1 MTARLKS
8 SLASA
13 RGFSLIELMI
23 SIALALLL
31 SLAIVQVL
39 LSSKYAFVLDRES
52 AIIQENARYA
62 LEVIRRETAV
72 AGTMCRPDAN
82 VANVVL
88 GSGASDKPE
97 LGAPGIEG
105 FDDADGGFPDEYSAS
120 IHSGTDSLYVRGVQ
134 GEPTYLNAV
143 ESLTSFLGGLASS
156 VLGLVLDLE
165 NLDPTDIEQ
174 VIAVSTDLSG
184 SAFQSGDIL
193 MISDG
198 SCEQVVVAK
207 TSEISENNLIFETAG
222 VENCEVGLG
231 PGVGATGFSSFDCST
246 VGTLTTAL
254 PILDGTTITEYGA
267 QGFYIADSAI
277 SSDIPALWRSRLT
290 TDSNGDSVMVEEEL
304 VQGVENM
311 QLLFGYDT
319 DTPRDGVPDAYLK
332 ANDDSLLSGSWD
344 WTRVMSVRVSLL
356 IRSIDT
362 IEATPF
368 AQDDFEGISIADD
381 RYLRHQIHTVIQL
394 KNRSGY

>member
-1 MTARLKS
+1 MTSKRS
-8 SLASA
+8 IFVAS
-13 RGFSLIELMI
+13 GFSLIELMI

-39 LSSKYAFVLDRES
+39 VSSKYAFVLDRES

-62 LEVIRRETAV
+62 LEVIRREASV

-88 GSGASDKPE
+88 GSGAADRPE

-105 FDDADGGFPDEYSAS
+105 FDDADGGFPDEYASAA
-120 IHSGTDSLYVRGVQ
+120 HSGTDSLYVRGVQ

-143 ESLTSFLGGLASS
+143 ESLTSFINGLASS

-174 VIAVSTDLSG
+174 VIAVSIDLDASN
-184 SAFQSGDIL
+184 FLSGDIL

-198 SCEQVVVAK
+198 SCEQVVVVK

-231 PGVGATGFSSFDCST
+231 PGVGATGFSIFDCST
-246 VGTLTTAL
+246 IGTLTSAL
-254 PILDGTTITEYGA
+254 PILDGSIITEYGA
-267 QGFYIADSAI
+267 QGFYIADSAM
-277 SSDIPALWRSRLT
+277 SSDVPALWRSRLT
-290 TDSNGDSVMVEEEL
+290 TDSNGASVMVEEEL

-311 QLLFGYDT
+311 QLLYGYDT
-319 DTPRDGVPDAYLK
+319 DSTRDGVPDVYLK

-356 IRSIDT
+356 MRSIDT
-362 IEATPF
+362 IEASPF
-368 AQDDFEGISIADD
+368 AQDDFEGISIPDD

>member
-1 MTARLKS
+1 MNTMRHIRS
-8 SLASA
+8 S

-62 LEVIRRETAV
+62 LEVIRREASV

-88 GSGASDKPE
+88 GSGAADRPE
-97 LGAPGIEG
+97 LGSPGIEG
-105 FDDADGGFPDEYSAS
+105 FDDADGDFPDEYASAA
-120 IHSGTDSLYVRGVQ
+120 HSGTDSLYVRGVQ

-143 ESLTSFLGGLASS
+143 ESLTNVLSGLTSS
-156 VLGLVLDLE
+156 ALGLILDLQ

-174 VIAVSTDLSG
+174 VIAVSLDLDVSNIV
-184 SAFQSGDIL
+184 SGDIL

-198 SCEQVVVAK
+198 SCEQVLVAK
-207 TSEISENNLIFETAG
+207 TSEITGNNLIFEGAG
-222 VENCEVGLG
+222 VQNCEVGLG
-231 PGVGATGFSSFDCST
+231 PGVGASAFSIFDCAT
-246 VGTLTTAL
+246 VGTLTSTL
-254 PILDGTTITEYGA
+254 PILDGSIITEYGA
-267 QGFYIADSAI
+267 QGFYIADSAM
-277 SSDIPALWRSRLT
+277 SSDVPALWRSRLT
-290 TDSNGDSVMVEEEL
+290 TDSSGASVLIEEEL

-311 QLLFGYDT
+311 QLLYGYDT
-319 DTPRDGVPDAYLK
+319 DSTRDGVPDVYLK

-356 IRSIDT
+356 MRSIDP
-362 IEATPF
+362 IETVAF
-368 AQDDFEGISIADD
+368 AQDDFEGVSIPSD